1 MSVGMNP
8 LDNNSLDYTEFVKSN
23 QLDNNSLL
31 YIVSLNYIRSDNN
44 SRLCMSKASRTLNQ
58 LDKIVR
64 QYTGR
69 VLQGLNSNIQPDTK
83 FVKSNQLD
91 NSFRVYTLP
100 VLLVLRN
107 NFRLYIDSEKM
118 NQLGNSFRLCKE
130 WVSLSEEGS
139 NFQQYIV
146 LETLVLYNSTRQHNQ
161 LRLYGKALYIVTQ
174 VNTLFRSLR
183 SDNNNQVY
191 TLLMYNQYLDYPI
204 RNQTPVLPSI
214 AVETS
219 NQLDS
224 NIHLYTLLGSQVSNS
239 NSRLCTAS
247 VKLNQSD
254 NNNQMYTLFGSRV
267 FHSNNQPYRLST
279 LLNLMDN
286 NYQVDKAMNYKLF
299 LVLFL
304 LNRS

>member
-8 LDNNSLDYTEFVKSN
+8 LDNNTLDYTEFVKSN

-83 FVKSNQLD
+83 FVKSNQLG
-91 NSFRVYTLP
+91 NSFQMYTLP
-100 VLLVLRN
+100 VLQVLRN
-107 NFRLYIDSEKM
+107 NFRLYIATENM
-118 NQLGNSFRLCKE
+118 NRLGNSFRLCKE
-130 WVSLSEEGS
+130 WVSPSEAGS
-139 NFQQYIV
+139 NIQQYIV
-146 LETLVLYNSTRQHNQ
+146 LETLVLYNSTRQHNL
-161 LRLYGKALYIVTQ
+161 LRLYGKALYTVTQ

-204 RNQTPVLPSI
+204 CNPTEVLQSI

-219 NQLDS
+219 NQLDNHIQPNIVSSSQEYCNSILLCISFVKSNLLDS
-224 NIHLYTLLGSQVSNS
+224 NIPLYMLLLMQELCNSIQPHNLVLFVYRLLLWHTYHLF
-239 NSRLCTAS
+239 
-247 VKLNQSD
+247 SD
-254 NNNQMYTLFGSRV
+254 NL
-267 FHSNNQPYRLST
+267 
-279 LLNLMDN
+279 
-286 NYQVDKAMNYKLF
+286 YQVDNSYQ
-299 LVLFL
+299 
-304 LNRS
+304 